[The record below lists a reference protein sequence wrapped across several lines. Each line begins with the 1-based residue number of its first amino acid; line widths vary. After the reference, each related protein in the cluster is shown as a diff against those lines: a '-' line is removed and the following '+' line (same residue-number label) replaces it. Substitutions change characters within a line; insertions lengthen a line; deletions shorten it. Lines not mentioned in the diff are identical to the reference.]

1 MIIKVIIDVHLVQ
14 DLPQGYAKGC
24 NGCVLQT
31 RGLWKPVTCCTR
43 ILMARK
49 GVVPSTERNATFC
62 LHCMTWCRRFRFRR
76 ARPQQPAVHRARDRG
91 WASLVCQ
98 QNLIKSQTEEQRDN
112 QTVMQTQL
120 MEIIKMLRQGNVLQD
135 AQDSYVDAVELVS
148 TQPPQLPSS
157 RPHDHTL
164 QPPAPR
170 PNRRPSSQPQCM
182 NSQRPHT
189 TTTADPTYDTE
200 GNSGMCFPCRGYMPD
215 KEGFL
220 SHTPHTSQARP
231 VVTGK
236 KTVTRV
242 KSEPVVRHQDFHV
255 EARPVRN
262 CGQKLA

>member
-1 MIIKVIIDVHLVQ
+1 MVQ

-135 AQDSYVDAVELVS
+135 AQDLCRCCEAGKHSA
-148 TQPPQLPSS
+148 SS
-157 RPHDHTL
+157 APL
-164 QPPAPR
+164 ISSPR
-170 PNRRPSSQPQCM
+170 PYSATTCSSSKP
-182 NSQRPHT
+182 PPILT
-189 TTTADPTYDTE
+189 TTVHE
-200 GNSGMCFPCRGYMPD
+200 
-215 KEGFL
+215 
-220 SHTPHTSQARP
+220 
-231 VVTGK
+231 
-236 KTVTRV
+236 
-242 KSEPVVRHQDFHV
+242 
-255 EARPVRN
+255 
-262 CGQKLA
+262 